1 VEESENEIATKYSS
15 IGGIRMA
22 LDLVFVAKG
31 SFTMGEAWDD
41 PEIEEESDDARPTH
55 KVTFTY
61 DFWLDRYE
69 TTFNEYDDFCED
81 TDRNKPSD
89 EGWGR
94 GTRPVI
100 NVNWWDAIAY
110 CNWLSD
116 REKFPRAYDREG
128 NFLDI
133 YGRITTDPSK
143 VAGYR
148 LPTEAEW
155 EYAARGRER
164 GKDYRYSG
172 SDDITQV
179 AWCANS
185 VENYEKTQE
194 VGKKAPNILG
204 LYDMSGNVY
213 EWCSGWWYKYTN
225 APKTNPYNGKNDS
238 GWVVCRGG
246 SWYTD
251 EVDVRIPDR
260 HRSYPTSIDNGQGF
274 RIARTVSNT
283 VVKASGP
290 SGMVDRSS
298 STISWTGNDRDREI
312 VKYKYKKDGGD
323 WTDYG
328 LNTSYT
334 WRDYS
339 EGPHTFEVMA
349 HGNDGS
355 CFQPVRWQFIYS
367 TRKVVVG
374 EMVRVE
380 RGSFIMGDTWGDGRI
395 WRPTHRV
402 IFTYDFYIGKYETTF
417 DEYNVFCEDA
427 FRNKPEDKGWGRGSR
442 PVINVTWWDAIAYC
456 NWLSEKEKLP
466 KAYDDKGNLL
476 DKDGRE
482 TTDPSKVVGYRLP
495 TEAEWEYAARGGN
508 KSKGYKYAGSDNVND
523 VAWYWRNSGDKY
535 LTGDW
540 GGWGTIME
548 NNCRTQEVGKK
559 VPNELGIY
567 DMSGNVEEWCSDW
580 YGDYSSSA
588 QTNPYNSTA
597 GSDRVFRGGGCYSG
611 ATRVRVAYRNYYSP
625 TDTYSNL
632 GFRIA
637 RTVH

>member
-1 VEESENEIATKYSS
+1 
-15 IGGIRMA
+15 
-22 LDLVFVAKG
+22 
-31 SFTMGEAWDD
+31 MGEAWDD

-61 DFWLDRYE
+61 DFWLDKYE

-81 TDRNKPSD
+81 TGRNKPSD

-100 NVNWWDAIAY
+100 NVSWWDAIAY

-128 NFLDI
+128 NFLDRF
-133 YGRITTDPSK
+133 GRITTDPSK

-155 EYAARGRER
+155 EYAARGRGK

-172 SDDITQV
+172 SNDVNQV

-225 APKTNPYNGKNDS
+225 SPKTNPYNGKNDS
-238 GWVVCRGG
+238 SRIVCRGG

-251 EVDVRIPDR
+251 EMYVRIPDR
-260 HRSYPTSIDNGQGF
+260 SCSDATSIDYEQGF
-274 RIARTVSNT
+274 RIARTASNT
-283 VVKASGP
+283 VVKANGP

-298 STISWTGNDRDREI
+298 STISWIGNDRDKEI
-312 VKYKYKKDGGD
+312 INYKYKKDGGD

-349 HGNDGS
+349 HGNDGF
-355 CFQPVRWQFIYS
+355 CFEPVRWQFIYS

-380 RGSFIMGDTWGDGRI
+380 HGNFIMGDTCGDGPI
-395 WRPTHRV
+395 WWKPKHRV

-417 DEYNVFCEDA
+417 NEYDIFCEDA
-427 FRNKPEDKGWGRGSR
+427 IRNKPDDKGWGRGRR
-442 PVINVTWWDAIAYC
+442 PVINVSWNDAISYC

-466 KAYDDKGNLL
+466 KAYDNNGNLL
-476 DKDGRE
+476 DKDGRV
-482 TTDPSKVVGYRLP
+482 TTDITEVLGYRLP
-495 TEAEWEYAARGGN
+495 TEAEWEYTARGGN
-508 KSKGYKYAGSDNVND
+508 KSKGYKCAGSDNVDD
-523 VAWYWRNSGDKY
+523 VAWYYLNSDKK
-535 LTGDW
+535 
-540 GGWGTIME
+540 
-548 NNCRTQEVGKK
+548 TQEVGMKA
-559 VPNELGIY
+559 PNELDIY
-567 DMSGNVEEWCSDW
+567 DMSGNVCEWCSDW
-580 YGDYSSSA
+580 LGDYSRLS
-588 QTNPYNSTA
+588 QTNPYNNSTVD
-597 GSDRVFRGGGCYSG
+597 SYRVQRGGSWSFDAWTVCVSARSYS
-611 ATRVRVAYRNYYSP
+611 TP
-625 TDTYSNL
+625 TDTADFL

-637 RTVH
+637 RTVF